1 MLIGVDLKKDPK
13 LLNSAYNDAA
23 GLNAAF
29 NLNLLVRLNR
39 ELGGD
44 VDLDRFAHHGF
55 YNEAQGR
62 VELYIKS
69 LADQVAGV
77 AGRRFRFAAGELIH
91 TENSYKYAISE
102 FRALAARAGFEA
114 VETWTDPA
122 QLFSVH
128 YLRRE

>member
-1 MLIGVDLKKDPK
+1 
-13 LLNSAYNDAA
+13 NDAA

-44 VDLDRFAHHGF
+44 VDLDRFAHHAF

-102 FRALAARAGFEA
+102 FRALATEAGFEPIH
-114 VETWTDPA
+114 TWTDRH

-128 YLRRE
+128 YLRRG